1 MRKARYSG
9 ELLSG
14 ALLRCA
20 TRRRAA
26 PVRSSAARCSDA
38 PLTGAPLRCA
48 HQRRASPVR
57 YSPARC
63 SGDLILQ

>member
-20 TRRRAA
+20 
-26 PVRSSAARCSDA
+26 
-38 PLTGAPLRCA
+38 

-57 YSPARC
+57 HSPARC
-63 SGDLILQ
+63 SGTLISGALLRCATRRRAAPVT